1 MSLEEQFRGGF
12 RIFERGVTEI
22 PKLSMNRCTD
32 AFITGQTQEA
42 QKGGKV
48 EKAGKQITREMRQL
62 E

>member
-42 QKGGKV
+42 QKGGKADNARN
-48 EKAGKQITREMRQL
+48 ETA
-62 E
+62 